1 MNLVATKRP
10 LLERV
15 AKATGSVEIVP
26 RKPLALVDRRLYNY
40 LLASAY
46 QDLGRVTKHTV
57 RLSEVRQFAAEA
69 RGGQEDVDN
78 RRLKESITR
87 LMGTVVEFNVLGS
100 ASEVWRRASSLGR
113 VGSRTRLGC

>member
-1 MNLVATKRP
+1 MTLVATKRP

-46 QDLGRVTKHTV
+46 QDLGRVTSSSH
-57 RLSEVRQFAAEA
+57 F
-69 RGGQEDVDN
+69 GGLI
-78 RRLKESITR
+78 R
-87 LMGTVVEFNVLGS
+87 
-100 ASEVWRRASSLGR
+100 
-113 VGSRTRLGC
+113 